1 MASRRRVGSETSQ
14 TRMALLDCAEELML
28 DHGYAAVTS
37 RRVAAKA
44 GVALGLV
51 HYYFPSLDELFIAL
65 LRRRTDR
72 NLELLL
78 EAVEHRPG
86 QPLRVIWEFNRDE
99 TTAALLIEF
108 QALANHRKAI
118 KAEITEVTRRARK
131 VQLDALAARWPQYE
145 EAADVLSQSAS
156 GLSLGE
162 MLFFLATIPKM
173 LLLEES
179 LDLSAAH
186 LDVLRRVESYLN
198 TMEPKRVVRKRP
210 SDPLKRKA
218 AGKRKVG
225 A

>member
-1 MASRRRVGSETSQ
+1 
-14 TRMALLDCAEELML
+14 
-28 DHGYAAVTS
+28 
-37 RRVAAKA
+37 
-44 GVALGLV
+44 
-51 HYYFPSLDELFIAL
+51 
-65 LRRRTDR
+65 
-72 NLELLL
+72 
-78 EAVEHRPG
+78 
-86 QPLRVIWEFNRDE
+86 VIWEFNKDE

-131 VQLDALAARWPQYE
+131 VQLDALVVRWPQYE

-156 GLSLGE
+156 GLSPGE